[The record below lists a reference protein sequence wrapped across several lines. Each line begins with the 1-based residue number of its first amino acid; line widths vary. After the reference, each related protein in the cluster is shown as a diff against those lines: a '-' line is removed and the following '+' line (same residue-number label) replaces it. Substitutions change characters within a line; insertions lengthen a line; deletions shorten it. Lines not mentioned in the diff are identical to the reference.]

1 MTLRRGPLA
10 ILLFGAVAF
19 AATASETPA
28 QTNAPSPSR
37 IAISSTP
44 IDVFSRGEAER
55 RRFGSL
61 EFRGGL
67 ILASTEENF
76 GGISGI
82 RVAPDGTQFLAI
94 TDRSDWLR
102 GNLVSNGDKPA
113 GIADAE
119 IAPMRAAGG
128 TLAKRGWFDTEA
140 IAADGDTIYV
150 GIERVHRIVRFD
162 FAKGGLAAPARPIDT
177 PGAFRELPG
186 NQGIEGMVFVPKDR
200 PLGGTLIA
208 ISERGLD
215 KAGNI
220 RGFLIGGAM
229 PGEFTIRRRDEFDV
243 TDAALIPGGDLLV
256 LERHFSFLRGVGMRI
271 RRIPLEA
278 IKPGAL
284 IDGEALIQAGNA
296 HQIDN
301 MEAMAVH
308 KNAAGETIIT
318 LVSDDNFSRLQQTI
332 LLRFALIED

>member
-1 MTLRRGPLA
+1 MKLRRGPLA
-10 ILLFGAVAF
+10 ILLLGTVAF
-19 AATASETPA
+19 AATASEAPA
-28 QTNAPSPSR
+28 QTKAPSPSR
-37 IAISSTP
+37 IAVSSTP
-44 IDVFSRGEAER
+44 IDVFSRAEPER
-55 RRFGSL
+55 RHFGSL

-67 ILASTEENF
+67 ILTSTEENF

-82 RVAPDGTQFLAI
+82 RVAPDGTQFLAV
-94 TDRSDWLR
+94 TDRGYWLR
-102 GNLVSNGDKPA
+102 GSLVANGDKPA

-128 TLAKRGWFDTEA
+128 TLAKRGWFDTES
-140 IAADGDTIYV
+140 ITADGDTIYV
-150 GIERVHRIVRFD
+150 SIERVHRIVRFD
-162 FAKGGLAAPARPIDT
+162 FAKGGLAASAQPINT
-177 PGAFRELPG
+177 PGAFGKLPS
-186 NQGIEGMVFVPKDR
+186 NQGIEGMAFVPKDR

-220 RGFLIGGAM
+220 RGFLIGGAT
-229 PGEFTIRRRDEFDV
+229 PGEFTVRRRDEFDV
-243 TDAALIPGGDLLV
+243 TDMALIPGGDLLV

-284 IDGEALIQAGNA
+284 IDGAALVQAGNA

-301 MEAMAVH
+301 IEAMAVH

>member
-1 MTLRRGPLA
+1 MTFWRAPLA
-10 ILLFGAVAF
+10 IFLLGTIAF
-19 AATASETPA
+19 AAIAIETLA
-28 QTNAPSPSR
+28 QTKAPSPSR
-37 IAISSTP
+37 ITVSSTP
-44 IDVFSRGEAER
+44 IAIFSRGEPER
-55 RRFGSL
+55 RLFGSL

-82 RVAPDGTQFLAI
+82 RIAPDGTQFLAI

-119 IAPMRAAGG
+119 IAPMRAADG

-162 FAKGGLAAPARPIDT
+162 LAKGGLAAPARPIDT

-186 NQGIEGMVFVPKDR
+186 NQGIEGMVFVPKGR

-220 RGFLIGGAM
+220 RGFLIGGAT
-229 PGEFTIRRRDEFDV
+229 PGEFTLRRRDEFDV

-284 IDGEALIQAGNA
+284 VDGAVLIQAGNA